1 MIRGFALVLVALALV
16 ACRRNNPDVLLEY
29 EGEVVPR
36 SDFESYLHD
45 LEVRGGPVNA
55 DVRAALRKTF
65 TEERLLALEARR
77 TGLTKPGATREE
89 QDAAVK
95 TLLANQ
101 AAALDITD
109 GEILSYYAAH
119 KDSFREPPT
128 ITIRQILVRTDRE
141 ALDLRQ
147 KLTKPGTSFE
157 ALAREKSVAPEAS
170 QGGLMGAFRRG
181 ELPGELDAAAWPLPV
196 GGLSGVVPSP
206 LGFHILRLDARN
218 DGRNLSLEEVRPAI
232 RARVLTEKT
241 EGKVRQF
248 IEGLLARA
256 KVNE

>member
-1 MIRGFALVLVALALV
+1 MVRRIALVLVALALV
-16 ACRRNNPDVLLEY
+16 ACRRSDPDVLLQY

-36 SDFESYLHD
+36 SDFESYVHD
-45 LEVRGGPVNA
+45 LEARGGPVNA

-65 TEERLLALEARR
+65 IEERLLALEARR
-77 TGLTKPGATREE
+77 DGLMKHGATREE
-89 QDAAVK
+89 QDAAVR
-95 TLLANQ
+95 TLIANQ
-101 AAALDITD
+101 TAALEVTD
-109 GEILSYYAAH
+109 GEIVSYYAAH

-141 ALDLRQ
+141 ALELRQ
-147 KLTKPGTSFE
+147 RLTKPRTSFE
-157 ALAREKSVAPEAS
+157 DLAREKSVAPEAP

-218 DGRNLSLEEVRPAI
+218 EGRALSLDEVRPVI
-232 RARVLTEKT
+232 RARLLTEKT